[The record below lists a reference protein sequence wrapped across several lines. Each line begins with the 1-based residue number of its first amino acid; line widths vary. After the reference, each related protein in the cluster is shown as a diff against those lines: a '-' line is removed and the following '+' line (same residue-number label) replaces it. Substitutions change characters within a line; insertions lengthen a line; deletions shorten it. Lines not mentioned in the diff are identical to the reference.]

1 AEITEQVV
9 IDISPDADVPTL
21 TVKNIQGLEDQ
32 AIDLKEYILGR
43 LTDTDGSESLS
54 YRIEVQD
61 GWTLP
66 VGAGITLIGIN
77 TYLVTSNALANSE
90 ALLQPKSDISSFTES
105 LSLQVTAISTE
116 STIDDLAPLNET
128 AESQSATI
136 DIKLKGVVDQPIV
149 LDD

>member
-1 AEITEQVV
+1 
-9 IDISPDADVPTL
+9 
-21 TVKNIQGLEDQ
+21 
-32 AIDLKEYILGR
+32 
-43 LTDTDGSESLS
+43 TDGSESLS

-116 STIDDLAPLNET
+116 STIDGLAPLNET

-136 DIKLKGVVDQPIV
+136 DIKLKGVVD
-149 LDD
+149 

>member
-1 AEITEQVV
+1 
-9 IDISPDADVPTL
+9 PDADVPTL
-21 TVKNIQGLEDQ
+21 TVKNSQGLEDQ

-116 STIDDLAPLNET
+116 STIDGLAPLNET
-128 AESQSATI
+128 A
-136 DIKLKGVVDQPIV
+136 
-149 LDD
+149 

>member
-1 AEITEQVV
+1 VTAVTTESGSVFADEQDKTAEITEQVV

-32 AIDLKEYILGR
+32 AIDLKDYILGR

-66 VGAGITLIGIN
+66 VGAG
-77 TYLVTSNALANSE
+77 
-90 ALLQPKSDISSFTES
+90 
-105 LSLQVTAISTE
+105 
-116 STIDDLAPLNET
+116 
-128 AESQSATI
+128 
-136 DIKLKGVVDQPIV
+136 
-149 LDD
+149 